1 VSDERTAPRT
11 PLPAWRL
18 AGLVWAEGG
27 PALEWLSPTG
37 GTRTS
42 PLEIGARLALTVG
55 ADRRCLGLWWDGRR
69 VPCVAET
76 LLGAGA
82 KSGQC
87 ESCAAIARTRSVATD
102 TRLDD
107 PREFRVYLAHHGSV
121 VKAGITATRRGQ
133 ARLLEQG
140 ALSSLFLSAGTLL
153 SARRCESL
161 LTTALGLPQQ
171 VHTARKRAARAAPG
185 TTASRA
191 GDLSAVVGRA
201 AALGWP
207 PGQVWD
213 PTEPTDHTP
222 AYGLPD
228 GGLVPARQLDPL
240 RPGATVAGEVTC
252 RIGRDLYLTTADS
265 MTAGSMTA
273 DSMTPGRTTPDSVLL
288 VDTGLLA
295 GWDLRRADA
304 GTSGTASTS
313 PVAAPAGTGAGAEQD
328 ALF

>member
-1 VSDERTAPRT
+1 MSEERTA
-11 PLPAWRL
+11 WRPTGL
-18 AGLVWAEGG
+18 TWSDDGAG
-27 PALEWLSPTG
+27 LEWLTPAG

-42 PLEIGARLALTVG
+42 PLEIGASLALTVG

-69 VPCVAET
+69 VPCLAGAT
-76 LLGAGA
+76 LDAGA

-121 VKAGITATRRGQ
+121 VKAGITAAQRGQ

-140 ALSSLFLSAGTLL
+140 ALSSLFLSAGTLV

-185 TTASRA
+185 TASSRA
-191 GDLSAVVGRA
+191 ADLSAVVGRA
-201 AALGWP
+201 AALDWP
-207 PGQVWD
+207 PGQAWAS
-213 PTEPTDHTP
+213 TEPADHTGV
-222 AYGLPD
+222 YGLAD
-228 GGLVPARQLDPL
+228 GGVVPTRQLDPL
-240 RPGATVAGEVTC
+240 RPGVTVTGEVVC
-252 RIGRDLYLTTADS
+252 RVGRDVYLTMTGRVGSGHA
-265 MTAGSMTA
+265 TAG
-273 DSMTPGRTTPDSVLL
+273 GVLL

-295 GWDLRRADA
+295 GWDLTRADPDAQPTASASPVAVPA
-304 GTSGTASTS
+304 GTSPGT
-313 PVAAPAGTGAGAEQD
+313 EQD